1 MLEESHN
8 DQEGARRYPRRQR
21 RPNQPLKLAD
31 PRKKKKKTARST
43 PIEKEPLPGP
53 SGILATKEIEGSGH
67 NVRFDGI
74 VKYRLVPRR
83 ADAIP
88 GKVAVSVKDDTY
100 YIPFTLPDL
109 VDPVYSHE
117 DPHGVE
123 RGVGPFLVE
132 FSAKLHDSPDNPL
145 KTQIKEGSQP
155 ATKKLGDTKAT
166 NAYTTSKERAQ
177 RPCRG
182 SVFPAAARQGASK
195 MGTKT
200 QKQTTSEKVNDLEA
214 DTDVDSADESNAPDH
229 TLPSTIGLDFQVL
242 ETLPTYFDQRLL
254 LEL

>member
-132 FSAKLHDSPDNPL
+132 FSAKLHDSPDNPQ
-145 KTQIKEGSQP
+145 KTQINEGSQP
-155 ATKKLGDTKAT
+155 ATKKLGETKA
-166 NAYTTSKERAQ
+166 KKGVCFQPQQGKVRA
-177 RPCRG
+177 
-182 SVFPAAARQGASK
+182 K
-195 MGTKT
+195 MGTKA
-200 QKQTTSEKVNDLEA
+200 QEQTTSEKDKVNDLEA
-214 DTDVDSADESNAPDH
+214 DTDVDSADEANASGH

-242 ETLPTYFDQRLL
+242 ETLSTYFDQRLL